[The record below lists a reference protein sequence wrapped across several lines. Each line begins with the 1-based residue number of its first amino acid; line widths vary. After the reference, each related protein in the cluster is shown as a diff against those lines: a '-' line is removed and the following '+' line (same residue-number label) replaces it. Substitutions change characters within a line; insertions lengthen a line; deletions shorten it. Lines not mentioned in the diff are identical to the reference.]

1 MHLKNFAIRTLV
13 AVLFGPAILF
23 SAWVGGK
30 VFLGVIIAIVSLA
43 MYEFYDL
50 AAHKGSRP
58 QKILG
63 IITGV
68 LVCYT
73 LFRSRT
79 DLLWVVLFVS
89 FIVFVTVELFRN
101 ERGSILNVAS
111 TLMGVFYVAFSL
123 GFLLLI
129 RELPVQ
135 FNLPYDRGGDLV
147 ILTFLTIWMCD
158 IAASI
163 LGSLFGKHKLFERVS
178 PHKTIEGAV
187 AGFFFATITAYLCQ
201 VTFMDHLPLLHAL
214 AIGAICGSVGQV
226 SDLIE
231 SLFKRDAVVKDSS
244 KIIPGHGGVLDR
256 FDSPILAAPAVYFY
270 LRFVAHYS

>member
-1 MHLKNFAIRTLV
+1 MDLKNFAIRTLV

-23 SAWVGGK
+23 SAGVGGK

-73 LFRSRT
+73 LFTSRT
-79 DLLWVVLFVS
+79 DLLWVVLLVS
-89 FIVFVTVELFRN
+89 FLVFTTVELFRN
-101 ERGSILNVAS
+101 EQGSILNVAG
-111 TLMGVFYVAFSL
+111 TLMGIFYVASSL

-147 ILTFLTIWMCD
+147 ILTFLVIWMCD

-163 LGSLFGKHKLFERVS
+163 IGSLLGKHKLFERVS
-178 PHKTIEGAV
+178 PNKTVEGTV
-187 AGFFFATITAYLCQ
+187 AGFVIAIITAYLCQ
-201 VTFMDHLPLLHAL
+201 AIFVDHLALLHAMV
-214 AIGAICGSVGQV
+214 IGAICGSLGQV
-226 SDLIE
+226 SDLTE
-231 SLFKRDAVVKDSS
+231 SLFKRDAAVKDSS
-244 KIIPGHGGVLDR
+244 NIIPGHGGFLDR

-270 LRFVAHYS
+270 LRFVAL

>member
-1 MHLKNFAIRTLV
+1 MDLKNFAIRTLV

-23 SAWVGGK
+23 SAGVGGK

-73 LFRSRT
+73 LFTSRT
-79 DLLWVVLFVS
+79 DLLWVVLSVS
-89 FIVFVTVELFRN
+89 FLVFTTVELFRN
-101 ERGSILNVAS
+101 EQGSILNVAG
-111 TLMGVFYVAFSL
+111 TLMGIFYVASSL

-147 ILTFLTIWMCD
+147 ILTFLVIWMCD

-163 LGSLFGKHKLFERVS
+163 IGSLLGKHKLFERVS
-178 PHKTIEGAV
+178 PNKTVEGTV
-187 AGFFFATITAYLCQ
+187 AGFVIAIITAYLCQ
-201 VTFMDHLPLLHAL
+201 AIFVDHLALLHAMV
-214 AIGAICGSVGQV
+214 IGAICGSLGQV
-226 SDLIE
+226 SDLTE
-231 SLFKRDAVVKDSS
+231 SLFKRDAAVKDSS
-244 KIIPGHGGVLDR
+244 KIIPGHGGFLDR

-270 LRFVAHYS
+270 LRFVAL

>member
-1 MHLKNFAIRTLV
+1 MDLKNFAIRTLV

-23 SAWVGGK
+23 SAGVGGK

-73 LFRSRT
+73 LFTSRT
-79 DLLWVVLFVS
+79 DLLWVVLSVS
-89 FIVFVTVELFRN
+89 FLVFTTVELFRN
-101 ERGSILNVAS
+101 EQGSILNVAG
-111 TLMGVFYVAFSL
+111 TLMGIFYVASSL
-123 GFLLLI
+123 GYLLLI

-147 ILTFLTIWMCD
+147 ILTFLVIWMCD

-163 LGSLFGKHKLFERVS
+163 IGSLLGKHKLFERVS
-178 PHKTIEGAV
+178 PNKTVEGTV
-187 AGFFFATITAYLCQ
+187 AGFVIAIITAYLCQ
-201 VTFMDHLPLLHAL
+201 AIFVDHLALLHAMV
-214 AIGAICGSVGQV
+214 IGAICGSLGQV
-226 SDLIE
+226 SDLTE
-231 SLFKRDAVVKDSS
+231 SLFKRDAAVKDSS
-244 KIIPGHGGVLDR
+244 KIIPGHGGFLDR

-270 LRFVAHYS
+270 LRFVAL